1 MLDPSLLTSN
11 DLNRP
16 STLQLIVDSLYLGS
30 LLSCICQSFSCAIVF
45 FFSNSAG
52 GFMRHCYFSYI
63 IFTGS
68 WINSFLA
75 SACHFSYCLF
85 YLGIGFKHLY
95 PQFVCC
101 SKFEWSMWHSCVWRK
116 RVGAWAGATAQ
127 PQCSTGRCS
136 LEWRPRGCVAVGR
149 SQLVARGRRGNMLPV
164 KFELQPT
171 RLIWDTY
178 DGNGS
183 VSTLFKC

>member
-1 MLDPSLLTSN
+1 M
-11 DLNRP
+11 RH
-16 STLQLIVDSLYLGS
+16 
-30 LLSCICQSFSCAIVF
+30 CF
-45 FFSNSAG
+45 FFSNNAR

-95 PQFVCC
+95 PQFVCHF
-101 SKFEWSMWHSCVWRK
+101 KIWMVYVTSMCVWRK
-116 RVGAWAGATAQ
+116 RVGAWADVTAQ
-127 PQCSTGRCS
+127 PKRSTGRCS

-149 SQLVARGRRGNMLPV
+149 SQLVARGRRDNMLLI
-164 KFELQPT
+164 ELMLKHIDVRRPAVAERCGGET
-171 RLIWDTY
+171 GPWPPLGPGKTMRSW
-178 DGNGS
+178 
-183 VSTLFKC
+183 